1 MRVNVYGWLKKLPDM
16 VLCDSKITLLLK
28 ETADTVICCGCA
40 ERGCA
45 ELFLPKRSAAQR

>member
-40 ERGCA
+40 E
-45 ELFLPKRSAAQR
+45 LFLPKRSAAQR